1 MAAFAVVASFALV
14 TLLGVLVAWLILR
27 NRSPK
32 AVAGPTVTFPELCGA
47 LGAVPDANSCDLVS
61 DGESFSLRFQP
72 SGRNT
77 PSSLTVAKATPSGS
91 SGLSGDGANPFR
103 ERPGG
108 PVVLD
113 YVRPILLRKETKH
126 DRIGKALL
134 VNQEAQTGDPAFDH
148 KVYVETDAP
157 DSLVDRLLGDAEV
170 RAHVLRWLDAGW
182 TNVRFYDPGVT
193 VALVATPAG
202 PQKMTA
208 ASVREVLPHL
218 GEVSAKAPRVEHVS
232 LRRPPWTRHAWVI
245 VGSVVL
251 LVAGF
256 VAALIAAQA
265 WPTFE
270 SRPYLVCGTVGFL
283 AWVAAIPLVG
293 MMVRGRSDS
302 WRTMCISLV
311 MLGGGLPATGIGV
324 GIGANGALDESP
336 AEHKR
341 LQVLELWKNSGKSTS
356 YHVRLKHWDA
366 WEEPVSL
373 TIPYEAYQQLRVSG
387 GGSGFA
393 LVTTRQ
399 GALGWPWWEQVCRAP
414 PQRDGD

>member
-27 NRSPK
+27 NRRPK
-32 AVAGPTVTFPELCGA
+32 AVAGPTATFPELCAA

-61 DGESFSLRFQP
+61 EGESFALRFQP

-77 PSSLTVAKATPSGS
+77 ASSLTVAKATPSGL
-91 SGLSGDGANPFR
+91 GPMAGEGANPFR

-113 YVRPILLRKETKH
+113 HVRPILLRKETKH

-134 VNQEAQTGDPAFDH
+134 VNREAQTGDPAFDD

-202 PQKMTA
+202 PQKMAA
-208 ASVREVLPHL
+208 ASVREVLPPL

-245 VGSVVL
+245 AGSVVL

-302 WRTMCISLV
+302 WRTMCIALV

-324 GIGANGALDESP
+324 GIGANGALDGSP
-336 AEHKR
+336 VETKR
-341 LQVLELWKNSGKSTS
+341 LQVVELWKTSGKSTS

-373 TIPYEAYQQLRVSG
+373 TIPYETYQQLRVSG

-393 LVTTRQ
+393 AVMTRQ
-399 GALGWPWWEQVCRAP
+399 GALGWPWWEQVHRA
-414 PQRDGD
+414 RE